1 MQSFHTNFRSFFMVC
16 INVSCMLFVI
26 WKTTEC
32 IQTYVDAPTGT
43 KLGMKKSADLPFPDI
58 TVCGN
63 YGAKESKFKGT
74 VFGTEYFNYTY
85 LREICKM

>member
-1 MQSFHTNFRSFFMVC
+1 MDVP
-16 INVSCMLFVI
+16 I
-26 WKTTEC
+26 
-32 IQTYVDAPTGT
+32 GT

-74 VFGTEYFNYTY
+74 VTQYFNYTY
-85 LREICKM
+85 LREICNM

>member
-1 MQSFHTNFRSFFMVC
+1 MDVP
-16 INVSCMLFVI
+16 I
-26 WKTTEC
+26 
-32 IQTYVDAPTGT
+32 GT

>member
-1 MQSFHTNFRSFFMVC
+1 MQSFENTFRSFLIVC

-32 IQTYVDAPTGT
+32 IQTYADAPIGT

-63 YGAKESKFKGT
+63 YETEEKKFIGAVTQF
-74 VFGTEYFNYTY
+74 FNNTY
-85 LREICKM
+85 LREICEM

>member
-16 INVSCMLFVI
+16 INVSCLLFVI

-32 IQTYVDAPTGT
+32 METYMDVPIGT

-63 YGAKESKFKGT
+63 YGTEEKKFIGAVT
-74 VFGTEYFNYTY
+74 QFFNNTY
-85 LREICKM
+85 LQQICRV

>member
-1 MQSFHTNFRSFFMVC
+1 MQSFEKTFRSFLIVC
-16 INVSCMLFVI
+16 INVSCLLFVI

-32 IQTYVDAPTGT
+32 METYMDVPIGT

-63 YGAKESKFKGT
+63 YGVEETKLKGT
-74 VFGTEYFNYTY
+74 VTHFFNNTY
-85 LREICKM
+85 LQQICRV